1 MGSEMRCA
9 TLVLLLALCGGLV
22 QAADGA
28 QRALPSAELVVEKAD
43 GTSVGYTV
51 ELALDDAARRRGL
64 MERRALAPDAGML
77 FDFGAERPLAMW
89 MRNTYIALDMLFADA
104 DGAIVDLIERTTP
117 LSDALLMP
125 RAPAR
130 YVLELPAGQAAAH
143 GFAVGDRLRLPA
155 DVRTSP

>member
-1 MGSEMRCA
+1 MKRVVI
-9 TLVLLLALCGGLV
+9 VLLCVLCGGLA
-22 QAADGA
+22 QAGDIA
-28 QRALPSAELVVEKAD
+28 RHALPTAALAVEKAD

-64 MERRALAPDAGML
+64 MERRALAPNAGML
-77 FDFGAERPLAMW
+77 FDFGAARPLAMW
-89 MRNTYIALDMLFADA
+89 MRDTYIALDMLFADEG
-104 DGAIVDLIERTTP
+104 GAIVDLIERTTP

-143 GFAVGDRLRLPA
+143 GFTVGDRLRLPA
-155 DVRTSP
+155 GVRTSP